1 MGCAVS
7 NAATNQPYIFRGSRA
22 PQVRQNALSKEL
34 EQQLKQLQEKLSERS
49 ERASLLEALEQSLLY
64 NPELAFAY
72 SQIQQREWTLIAVR
86 RQWYPSL
93 TAFGTGPNSGL
104 LGYGSKRTRLSTTSS
119 NLTREQQSFEQRSQ
133 VGMALNLSWT
143 FFDPSRNSELNAA
156 TDVLRSQELLF
167 NVSARN
173 LALQTQL
180 AYFSLQEQEQLIA
193 SYQRILAATTTRVNQ
208 VEALFNIG
216 NVSI

>member
-7 NAATNQPYIFRGSRA
+7 NAATNQPYIFRGLRA
-22 PQVRQNALSKEL
+22 PQVRQNVLSKEL

-104 LGYGSKRTRLSTTSS
+104 LGYGSTWTRLSTTFS
-119 NLTREQQSFEQRSQ
+119 NLTREQQSFQQRSQ
-133 VGMALNLSWT
+133 VGMTLNLSWT
-143 FFDPSRNSELNAA
+143 FLIPAVTLKSMRQPMFFA
-156 TDVLRSQELLF
+156 
-167 NVSARN
+167 ARN
-173 LALQTQL
+173 CCLM
-180 AYFSLQEQEQLIA
+180 
-193 SYQRILAATTTRVNQ
+193 YQPATLPCKPSWHIS
-208 VEALFNIG
+208 ACK
-216 NVSI
+216 SKSS